1 MIRRALTVVVLI
13 AISCASLRA
22 ELKYTMKMEARDAA
36 TPPAAPVNPML
47 AMIGGMVLSTMA
59 PAGGVESTVIVGD
72 RGTRTEYNKAYAM
85 VPAGGAMITMPDGS
99 SVVVDPAKKTYVK
112 VSAAAARPMM
122 AQQVKA
128 TVVRTGEFA
137 TVAGV
142 RAERAKLE
150 IRMPLPAP
158 PGMSGFPTELSI
170 SGDAWLAEQYKKY
183 AAASRA
189 MSATIGAMGLDQM
202 MEIGLPVRSIM
213 RSELFGGKEVE
224 SIVTAIAE
232 VTVPASTFQIPA
244 GFTEVPTPM
253 PAMPMPMPMPG
264 AGR

>member
-36 TPPAAPVNPML
+36 TPPTTAANPML
-47 AMIGGMVLSTMA
+47 AMIGGMVLNMMA
-59 PAGGVESTVIVGD
+59 PPGGVESTITVGD
-72 RGTRTEYNKAYAM
+72 RGTRTEYNKAYEL
-85 VPAGGAMITMPDGS
+85 VPLGGARITMPDGT
-99 SVVVDPAKKTYVK
+99 SVVIDPAKKTYFK
-112 VSAAAARPMM
+112 IPLAAAMPMM
-122 AQQVKA
+122 TQQVKA
-128 TVVRTGEFA
+128 SVSRTGEFA

-142 RAERAKLE
+142 RAERAKLD
-150 IRMPLPAP
+150 IRMPLPMP

-170 SGDAWLAEQYKKY
+170 TGDAWLAEQYKKY

-189 MSATIGAMGLDQM
+189 MASALGAMGLDQM
-202 MEIGLPVRSIM
+202 MAIGLPVRSIM
-213 RSELFGGKEVE
+213 RSELFAGKEIE

-232 VTVPASTFQIPA
+232 VTVPASTFEIPA
-244 GFTEVPTPM
+244 GFTEVPAPM
-253 PAMPMPMPMPG
+253 PAMPMGMPG